1 MKIKFGNRLLL
12 SSILG
17 YPVLLGAIFFFDLEP
32 FRVTA
37 PYFFIILVFLSIKA
51 MKQKKLMVSQQDLP
65 NLLLILL
72 VLLVSAANF
81 STVRY
86 SIPILFATYSFF
98 LFLYLTIIESGFIL
112 KSKIVRRYLV
122 IYLVM
127 SVMFLFVNH
136 AYMEVGERYIG
147 FTGSPTT
154 FSGLLVALFILFD
167 TLSDQKRW
175 IRILVFLFV
184 FLFVALSKTRLVM
197 IFLIGY
203 PFLTYFINKKALNK
217 GGVFMVFFLTLFFVY
232 YLYGLVVEKYPEI
245 ITLRY
250 KDARDASFG
259 LRYRLYEI
267 VEENFISG
275 NKWEILF
282 GKGNEYSRNLII
294 EEIGLDIFPHND
306 FIRLINDW
314 GVVGGG
320 AFFVLLYR
328 LSLKNITSLLIALLY
343 IVLWY
348 SNMIFNLYLFS
359 ILIISSFHL
368 ENRGSP
374 RLNK

>member
-12 SSILG
+12 ASILG

-32 FRVTA
+32 FKVTA
-37 PYFFIILVFLSIKA
+37 PYFFIILLFLSLKTIR
-51 MKQKKLMVSQQDLP
+51 QRKLMISKQDSS
-65 NLLLILL
+65 NLLLTLL
-72 VLLVSAANF
+72 VVVVSAINF
-81 STVRY
+81 TTVRY
-86 SIPILFATYSFF
+86 SVPIFFTTYSFF
-98 LFLYLTIIESGFIL
+98 LFLYLTTVESGFIL
-112 KSKIVRRYLV
+112 KNKIVKRYLV

-127 SVMFLFVNH
+127 AITFLFVGH

-175 IRILVFLFV
+175 VRVLTFLLVFFFV
-184 FLFVALSKTRLVM
+184 SLSKTRLVM
-197 IFLIGY
+197 IFLVGY
-203 PFLTYFINKKALNK
+203 PFLTYFINKRALNK
-217 GGVFMVFFLTLFFVY
+217 GGVFMVFFFTLFFVY
-232 YLYGLVVEKYPEI
+232 SLYGLVVEKYPEL

-275 NKWEILF
+275 NNWEILF

-314 GVVGGG
+314 GIVGGG
-320 AFFVLLYR
+320 VFFVLLYR
-328 LSLKNITSLLIALLY
+328 LALKNITSLLIALLY

-348 SNMIFNLYLFS
+348 SNMIFNLFLFS
-359 ILIISSFHL
+359 ILIMSSFHHK
-368 ENRGSP
+368 NKGSV
-374 RLNK
+374 R

>member
-1 MKIKFGNRLLL
+1 
-12 SSILG
+12 
-17 YPVLLGAIFFFDLEP
+17 
-32 FRVTA
+32 
-37 PYFFIILVFLSIKA
+37 
-51 MKQKKLMVSQQDLP
+51 MKQKKLMVSRQDLP
-65 NLLLILL
+65 NLLLTLL
-72 VLLVSAANF
+72 VILVSAANF
-81 STVRY
+81 SSVRY
-86 SIPILFATYSFF
+86 SFPILFATYSFF
-98 LFLYLTIIESGFIL
+98 LFLYLTTIESGFIL
-112 KSKIVRRYLV
+112 KNKIVRRYLV
-122 IYLVM
+122 IYFVF
-127 SVMFLFVNH
+127 SVMFLFVSH

-175 IRILVFLFV
+175 IRILMFLFV

-232 YLYGLVVEKYPEI
+232 SLYGLVVEKYPEL

-267 VEENFISG
+267 VEENFVSG
-275 NKWEILF
+275 NKWEMLF

-314 GVVGGG
+314 GIVGGG
-320 AFFVLLYR
+320 VFFVLLYR
-328 LSLKNITSLLIALLY
+328 LALKNITSLLIALLY

-359 ILIISSFHL
+359 ILIISSFHHG
-368 ENRGSP
+368 NMGGA
-374 RLNK
+374 RLSK